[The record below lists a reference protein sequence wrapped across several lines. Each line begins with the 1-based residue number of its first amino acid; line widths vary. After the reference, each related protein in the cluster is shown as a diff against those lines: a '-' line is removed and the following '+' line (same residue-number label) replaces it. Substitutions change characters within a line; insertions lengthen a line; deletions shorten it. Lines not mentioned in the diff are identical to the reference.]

1 MSLSNI
7 LNVSKQGILASQGTL
22 QTISHNIANVNTPGY
37 SRQRVDLES
46 SQSPQSPTS
55 TNGVRIGD
63 LRQQL
68 DQLVDRRME
77 LGTGELGRLE
87 TQDHYL
93 QLVEH
98 VFNTLESQG
107 LDQRLSA
114 FFDAADHLADNPGN
128 TVARY
133 QLVANGDALAREFN
147 TMQAALSEKSLP
159 LDKEIDVTLADI
171 NSRLKDLQTINQVI
185 SRNNATNPALDLK
198 DKRRQMVLELGKL
211 IDVRTM
217 EKDNGDLQV
226 MTASGQ
232 ELLADEHSSATFA
245 RSPSVTATGFQGIRI
260 GDREIPSERI
270 QGGRLKGLLEL
281 RDQVI
286 HGPNGVATQLD
297 LLAGEIRFQVNQVHS
312 QSASKGL
319 VTSIT
324 SGMALGNDLLDTPMT
339 DLVTDPTSANY
350 QQAPVDLRRI
360 QDGTIFFATGPN
372 GDTLKALNAVNI
384 IKNMNLK
391 EVINAFNEVEG
402 LSAKIDEN
410 DNKLK
415 ISSKTQGEKIAV
427 ISDRTGL
434 LAALGMGAL
443 FGGTGAAD
451 MRVNPDLLKNSDLLA
466 MGRLNVDSLTAPT
479 KVSFDDTNSRGA
491 LELGNLRATRI
502 QLFKD
507 NATLTGHYA
516 NMVGELG
523 AKVKQNKESLTAQDA
538 AQSFIADVRESISG
552 VSLEEELTDLMR
564 FQRAFQASSKMV
576 GVADE
581 LMQTIIQMV

>member
-46 SQSPQSPTS
+46 SQSPQSPAS

-87 TQDHYL
+87 TQDKYL

-98 VFNTLESQG
+98 VFNTLDSQG
-107 LDQRLSA
+107 IDQRLSA

-147 TMQAALSEKSLP
+147 TMQEALNEKSLP

-171 NSRLKDLQTINQVI
+171 NSRLKDIQTLNQVI

-232 ELLADEHSSATFA
+232 ELLADEHFSATFT
-245 RSPSVTATGFQGIRI
+245 RSPLVTATGFQGIRI
-260 GDREIPSERI
+260 NDRELPSERI
-270 QGGRLKGLLEL
+270 QGGRIKGLLEL

-297 LLAGEIRFQVNQVHS
+297 ILAGEIRFQVNQVHG
-312 QSASKGL
+312 QSVSKRLVASM
-319 VTSIT
+319 T
-324 SGMALGNDLLDTPMT
+324 SGMALGSDLDTPLT
-339 DLVTDPTSANY
+339 DLVTDPTSTNY
-350 QQAPVDLRRI
+350 TQAPVDLRRV

-372 GDTLKALNAVNI
+372 GDQLQPLNAINI
-384 IKNMNLK
+384 TKSMKLN
-391 EVINAFNEVEG
+391 EVIDEINKIEK
-402 LSAKIDEN
+402 LQAKIV
-410 DNKLK
+410 DNKLE
-415 ISSKTQGEKIAV
+415 ISAKTPGDKIAV
-427 ISDRTGL
+427 ISDRSGL

-443 FGGTGAAD
+443 FGGTGAGN
-451 MRVNPDLLKNSDLLA
+451 MRVNQDLLKNSDLLA

-507 NATLTGHYA
+507 NTTFTGHYA

-523 AKVKQNKESLTAQDA
+523 AKIKQNKESLTAQDA
-538 AQSFIADVRESISG
+538 AQSFISDVRESISG